1 MKTKI
6 IATVGPSSA
15 KKEILK
21 KMRRAG
27 MNIIRVNTKHA
38 SKNFCLE
45 IKQFLKRTDI
55 KLLIDIKDL
64 KFVEWLRDF
73 EFDYL
78 AISFAETGA
87 QIRKVKEILGKKK
100 VKIIS
105 KIESKKGL
113 RNVDEILKESDG
125 LMIARGDLGKAL
137 SFEKVP
143 VMQKLTIR
151 KCKLKNKTAI
161 TATEMLLS
169 MLNSK
174 KPSKA
179 DVSDIAN
186 AVFDGSNYLMLSEE
200 TAIGKYPV
208 QAVATMNKII
218 RECEKTRKLLG

>member
-6 IATVGPSSA
+6 IATVGPSSSR
-15 KKEILK
+15 KSTLK
-21 KMRRAG
+21 KMYGAG
-27 MNIIRVNTKHA
+27 MNIARINTKHA
-38 SKNFCLE
+38 SRKFCLE
-45 IKQFLKRTDI
+45 IKQLLKRTDI

-87 QIRKVKEILGKKK
+87 QINKVKQILGKKN
-100 VKIIS
+100 VRIIS

-151 KCKLKNKTAI
+151 KCKLKNKTAV

-218 RECEKTRKLLG
+218 RECEKTRRLLG